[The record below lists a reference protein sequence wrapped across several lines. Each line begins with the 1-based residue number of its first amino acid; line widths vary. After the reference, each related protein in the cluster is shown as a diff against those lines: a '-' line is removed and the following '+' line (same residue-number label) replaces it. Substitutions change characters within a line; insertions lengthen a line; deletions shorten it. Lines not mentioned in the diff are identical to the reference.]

1 MFARRHG
8 SKERLSVMA
17 LRGILLFPLEQACI
31 GHLGFQCICRVELA
45 GLVHKK
51 GTAH

>member
-1 MFARRHG
+1 MFAQRDG

-17 LRGILLFPLEQACI
+17 LRGVLLFPLEQACM
-31 GHLGFQCICRVELA
+31 GHLGFQCTCGIELA
-45 GLVHKK
+45 GLVYKK